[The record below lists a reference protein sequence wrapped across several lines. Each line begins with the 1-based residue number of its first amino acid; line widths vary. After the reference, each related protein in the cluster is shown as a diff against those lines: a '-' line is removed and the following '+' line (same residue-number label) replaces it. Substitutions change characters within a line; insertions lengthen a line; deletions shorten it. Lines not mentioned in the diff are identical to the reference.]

1 MKQVGIGTR
10 VINFL
15 VDTILIALLALLVSR
30 WYNWYV
36 FYFHFTGR
44 NYAIFFWATLFVY
57 YTFFEAIFART
68 PGKFLSYSKVVT
80 NTGKKPNILWVL
92 VRSLARLTIIDLF
105 FQPFL
110 NNKTLHDYLSK
121 TDVVEV

>member
-1 MKQVGIGTR
+1 MQQVGLGTR
-10 VINFL
+10 VLNFL
-15 VDTILIALLALLVSR
+15 VDTILVALIALLASR

-36 FYFHFTGR
+36 FYYGWRGR
-44 NYAIFFWATLFVY
+44 NYSWFFWGTLCVY

-80 NTGKKPNILWVL
+80 SKGKKPNVLWIVLRSL
-92 VRSLARLTIIDLF
+92 VRLTLIDLF

-110 NNKTLHDYLSK
+110 GKTLHDYLSK
-121 TDVVEV
+121 TDVVEI

>member
-1 MKQVGIGTR
+1 MRQVGIGSR

-15 VDTILIALLALLVSR
+15 VDTLLISLLALLLSR

-36 FYFHFTGR
+36 FYYGFKGR
-44 NYAIFFWATLFVY
+44 NYAWFFWGTLFVY
-57 YTFFEAIFART
+57 YAIFEAIFART
-68 PGKFLSYSKVVT
+68 PGKLLTYSKVVT
-80 NTGKKPNILWVL
+80 ATGKKPNVLWILLRSL
-92 VRSLARLTIIDLF
+92 VRLTLIDLF

-110 NNKTLHDYLSK
+110 GKTLHDYISK

>member
-1 MKQVGIGTR
+1 MRQVGIGSR

-15 VDTILIALLALLVSR
+15 VDTLLIFLLALLVSR

-36 FYFHFTGR
+36 FYYGFKGR
-44 NYAIFFWATLFVY
+44 NYAWFFWPTLFVY
-57 YTFFEAIFART
+57 YTIFEGIFART
-68 PGKFLSYSKVVT
+68 PGKFFTYSKVVT
-80 NTGKKPNILWVL
+80 STGKKPNILWIL
-92 VRSLARLTIIDLF
+92 LRSLIRLTLIDLF

-110 NNKTLHDYLSK
+110 GKTLHDYISK

>member
-10 VINFL
+10 VLNFL
-15 VDTILIALLALLVSR
+15 VDTILVALLALLVSR

-36 FYFHFTGR
+36 FYFGWRGR
-44 NYAIFFWATLFVY
+44 NYAWFFWVTLFVY
-57 YTFFEAIFART
+57 YTFFESIFART
-68 PGKFLSYSKVVT
+68 PGKFLSYSKVIT
-80 NTGKKPNILWVL
+80 LNGKKPNILWILLRSL
-92 VRSLARLTIIDLF
+92 VRLTLIDLF

-110 NNKTLHDYLSK
+110 GKTLHDYLSK

>member
-10 VINFL
+10 VLNFL
-15 VDTILIALLALLVSR
+15 VDTMLVALLALLVSR

-36 FYFHFTGR
+36 FYFGWRGR
-44 NYAIFFWATLFVY
+44 NYAWFFWATLFGY
-57 YTFFEAIFART
+57 YTFFESIFART

-80 NTGKKPNILWVL
+80 LNGKKPNILWILLRSL
-92 VRSLARLTIIDLF
+92 VRLTLIDLF

-110 NNKTLHDYLSK
+110 GKTLHDYLSK

>member
-1 MKQVGIGTR
+1 MRQVGIGSR

-15 VDTILIALLALLVSR
+15 VDTLLIFLIAILVSR

-36 FYFHFTGR
+36 FYYGFKGK
-44 NYAIFFWATLFVY
+44 NYAWFFWSTLFVY
-57 YTFFEAIFART
+57 YTIFEGIFART
-68 PGKFLSYSKVVT
+68 PGKFLTYSKVVT
-80 NTGKKPNILWVL
+80 LTGKKPNILWIL
-92 VRSLARLTIIDLF
+92 LRSLIRLTLIDLF

-110 NNKTLHDYLSK
+110 GKTLHDYISK

>member
-10 VINFL
+10 VLNFL
-15 VDTILIALLALLVSR
+15 VDTILVALLALLVSR

-36 FYFHFTGR
+36 FYFGWRGR
-44 NYAIFFWATLFVY
+44 NYAWFFWATLFVY
-57 YTFFEAIFART
+57 YTFFESIFART

-80 NTGKKPNILWVL
+80 LNGKKPNILWILLRSL
-92 VRSLARLTIIDLF
+92 VRLTLIDLF

-110 NNKTLHDYLSK
+110 GKTLHDYLSK

>member
-1 MKQVGIGTR
+1 MQQVGLGTR
-10 VINFL
+10 VLNFL
-15 VDTILIALLALLVSR
+15 VDTILVALIALLVSR

-36 FYFHFTGR
+36 FYYGWRGR
-44 NYAIFFWATLFVY
+44 NYSWFFWGTLFVY

-80 NTGKKPNILWVL
+80 NKGKKPNILWIVLRSL
-92 VRSLARLTIIDLF
+92 VRLTLIDLF

-110 NNKTLHDYLSK
+110 GKTLHDYLSK
-121 TDVVEV
+121 TDVVEI